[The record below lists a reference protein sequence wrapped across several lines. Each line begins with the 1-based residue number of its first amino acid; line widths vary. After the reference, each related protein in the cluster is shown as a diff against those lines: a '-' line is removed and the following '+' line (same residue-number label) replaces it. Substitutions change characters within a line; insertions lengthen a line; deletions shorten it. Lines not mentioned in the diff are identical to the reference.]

1 MAVVDPLESLTVP
14 EVAQIL
20 RLDVSRVYR
29 LIREGRLPGYRIGRT
44 VRVRRATLEAFVA
57 AQEASTGR
65 PTEAPGRLQHT
76 I

>member
-1 MAVVDPLESLTVP
+1 MSERLESLTVP
-14 EVAQIL
+14 EVAQVL

-44 VRVRRATLEAFVA
+44 VRVRRAALEAFMA
-57 AQEASTGR
+57 AQEASAGR
-65 PTEAPGRLQHT
+65 AIEASARLQHA

>member
-1 MAVVDPLESLTVP
+1 MSETLESLTVP

-44 VRVRRATLEAFVA
+44 VRVRRAALEAFMA
-57 AQEASTGR
+57 AQEAST
-65 PTEAPGRLQHT
+65 PSLIDPPGRAERV